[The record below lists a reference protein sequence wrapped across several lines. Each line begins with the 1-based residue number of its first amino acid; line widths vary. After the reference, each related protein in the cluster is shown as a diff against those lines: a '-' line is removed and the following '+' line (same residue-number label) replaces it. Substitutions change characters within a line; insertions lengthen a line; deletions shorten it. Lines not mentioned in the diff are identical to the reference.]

1 MSRIM
6 TVSEVREIYPR
17 PEGAAVQ
24 KRWRKL
30 DRFMRAFI
38 ERSPFLC
45 LGSTNAAGKADVSPR
60 GDPPGFVQILDDET
74 LLIPDRPGNN
84 HLDSIE
90 NIIANPNVGLIF
102 FVPGS
107 EETLRVN
114 GRARVVDDPSLL
126 AAAELNGRAPKVG
139 IEVSIGEVFLHCPK
153 ALKRSR
159 LWDPSQ
165 HADGASFPYLGRLIL
180 EQSREFTG
188 EALKM
193 AKELCRRDGKAW
205 SLDDFENGVAGV
217 TMLTVVADD
226 NDRRAYLNIAKALA
240 EQKPGPLTPGC
251 LPSVNSTPAHS
262 RVAQIRGPQSSP
274 PPCHRGDLSV
284 SNDSDAP
291 PRLSIENDVLD
302 EDKVLSRVPCLKD
315 AG

>member
-1 MSRIM
+1 MRPSAKGRGKNEPPENSGGSFPAAGDRELKNYEPWEWNGTMARTM
-6 TVSEVREIYPR
+6 TVSEVRKTYPR
-17 PEGAAVQ
+17 PEGTAVQ

-38 ERSPFLC
+38 KRSPFLC
-45 LGSTNAAGKADVSPR
+45 LGTANAAGKADVSPR

-114 GRARVVDDPSLL
+114 GRARVVDDPSRL
-126 AAAELNGRAPKVG
+126 AAFELNGKAPKAG

-165 HADGASFPYLGRLIL
+165 HADRASLPYLGRLIL
-180 EQSREFTG
+180 EQTRQFAATQEFGAG
-188 EALKM
+188 EPLEK

-205 SLDDFENGVAGV
+205 SMDDFE
-217 TMLTVVADD
+217 
-226 NDRRAYLNIAKALA
+226 
-240 EQKPGPLTPGC
+240 
-251 LPSVNSTPAHS
+251 
-262 RVAQIRGPQSSP
+262 
-274 PPCHRGDLSV
+274 
-284 SNDSDAP
+284 
-291 PRLSIENDVLD
+291 
-302 EDKVLSRVPCLKD
+302 
-315 AG
+315 

>member
-1 MSRIM
+1 MVRIM
-6 TVSEVREIYPR
+6 TVSEVRKTYPR

-45 LGSTNAAGKADVSPR
+45 LGTANAAGKADVSPR

-114 GRARVVDDPSLL
+114 GRGRVVDDPSLL
-126 AAAELNGRAPKVG
+126 AATELHGKAPKAG

-165 HADGASFPYLGRLIL
+165 HADRASFPYLGRLIL
-180 EQSREFTG
+180 EQTSEFATPREIG
-188 EALKM
+188 AAESLEK
-193 AKELCRRDGKAW
+193 AKELCRRDSKAW
-205 SLDDFENGVAGV
+205 SLDDFESGVSGV

-226 NDRRAYLNIAKALA
+226 NERKAYLKRAKALL
-240 EQKPGPLTPGC
+240 EQKQPVRTAAYP
-251 LPSVNSTPAHS
+251 
-262 RVAQIRGPQSSP
+262 IRSS
-274 PPCHRGDLSV
+274 
-284 SNDSDAP
+284 
-291 PRLSIENDVLD
+291 E
-302 EDKVLSRVPCLKD
+302 
-315 AG
+315 

>member
-1 MSRIM
+1 MARTM
-6 TVSEVREIYPR
+6 TVSELREIYPR

-30 DRFMRAFI
+30 DRFMRALI

-45 LGSTNAAGKADVSPR
+45 LGTANAAGIADVSPR
-60 GDPPGFVQILDDET
+60 GDPPGFVVILDDET

-90 NIIANPNVGLIF
+90 NIIVNPNVGLVF

-107 EETLRVN
+107 DETLRVN
-114 GRARVVDDPSLL
+114 GKARVIDEPSLL
-126 AAAELNGRAPKVG
+126 AAAELNGRAPRVG

-165 HADGASFPYLGRLIL
+165 HAHRASFPYLGRLIL
-180 EQSREFTG
+180 EQTREFAATQEFG
-188 EALKM
+188 AAEPLEK

-205 SLDDFENGVAGV
+205 SLDDFESGVSGV

-226 NDRRAYLNIAKALA
+226 NDRKAYLNRAKALL
-240 EQKPGPLTPGC
+240 EHK
-251 LPSVNSTPAHS
+251 
-262 RVAQIRGPQSSP
+262 
-274 PPCHRGDLSV
+274 
-284 SNDSDAP
+284 
-291 PRLSIENDVLD
+291 
-302 EDKVLSRVPCLKD
+302 
-315 AG
+315 